1 MKLSK
6 IKKLAEKIGRNNLKY
21 ESSKYIF
28 DFQKNFTISCFGENT
43 DNGNVIISEADQK
56 KISLLNNIFEF

>member
-6 IKKLAEKIGRNNLKY
+6 IKKLEEKIGRNNLKY

-28 DFQKNFTISCFGENT
+28 DFQKNFW
-43 DNGNVIISEADQK
+43 
-56 KISLLNNIFEF
+56 

>member
-1 MKLSK
+1 MNQVNTYLIFRK
-6 IKKLAEKIGRNNLKY
+6 I
-21 ESSKYIF
+21 
-28 DFQKNFTISCFGENT
+28 FGENT